1 MRGLRR
7 QLGSTEGF
15 KLYLDWG
22 AARGK
27 DFQALAQIVYLIAH
41 GHEAGKA
48 EPTPARIEVFLAA
61 PLRDP
66 AALHT
71 LDEAASEA
79 LKVYCRILQH
89 AELGAVMRA
98 RLHPLEFV
106 MAAYLIARHGER
118 LCDTQLAD
126 AMGRMRDAHAG
137 LAAAGKGSRS
147 ATRIFKTLLAFV
159 LKEVHVP
166 PAKERGRTA
175 APKGRAAAGGVAEN
189 SGRKRKCPPSE
200 DSDSDVYTA
209 PLSTKRRAPR
219 MKTEASTQ
227 KVEAGR
233 TPPLG
238 GQAAKPESLLQA
250 KMPSGSSAACT
261 TVKRRGERASA
272 EEE

>member
-166 PAKERGRTA
+166 PAKERGSDRS
-175 APKGRAAAGGVAEN
+175 AE
-189 SGRKRKCPPSE
+189 GAR
-200 DSDSDVYTA
+200 
-209 PLSTKRRAPR
+209 
-219 MKTEASTQ
+219 
-227 KVEAGR
+227 G
-233 TPPLG
+233 
-238 GQAAKPESLLQA
+238 
-250 KMPSGSSAACT
+250 
-261 TVKRRGERASA
+261 RRGRGGEFGPQAQVPAERGQ
-272 EEE
+272 